1 MLYDGNVFPPIRNRS
16 FLDQKRSVNSVLKA
30 TPRTHSRTNDQSDSL
45 GVDSVHMMATV
56 NMKWGPI
63 SFTFEG
69 AAHREHRQRRRD
81 TFPVNLTSSTIVD
94 LMFMDHVAVA
104 ITTL

>member
-1 MLYDGNVFPPIRNRS
+1 MG
-16 FLDQKRSVNSVLKA
+16 
-30 TPRTHSRTNDQSDSL
+30 SD
-45 GVDSVHMMATV
+45 
-56 NMKWGPI
+56 I

-81 TFPVNLTSSTIVD
+81 TFPVNLTSSAIIVD